1 MAAAVLFIGFFGRSR
16 RMNDRRMLTLVI
28 VGILLVV
35 GLMTIVSMVE
45 NPTTIPHS
53 GAEAPITNGR

>member
-35 GLMTIVSMVE
+35 GLMTIVRMVE

-53 GAEAPITNGR
+53 GAEAPVTNGR

>member
-1 MAAAVLFIGFFGRSR
+1 MAAAVLFTVFPAGLIA
-16 RMNDRRMLTLVI
+16 MNDRRMLTLVI

-35 GLMTIVSMVE
+35 GLMTIVRMVE

-53 GAEAPITNGR
+53 GAEAPITDGR